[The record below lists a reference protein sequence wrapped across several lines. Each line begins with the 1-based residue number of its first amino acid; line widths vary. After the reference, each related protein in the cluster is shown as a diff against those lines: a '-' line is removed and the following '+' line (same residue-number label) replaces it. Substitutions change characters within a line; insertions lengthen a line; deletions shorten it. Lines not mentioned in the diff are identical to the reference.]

1 MARRRFFVEQ
11 VHRGEALLEGEDAEH
26 LTRVLRVENG
36 QRFEIS
42 DNHGVY
48 LAQVVEARRQR
59 VRFAVVEPLPVLPA
73 PVAVTLYAAL
83 IKFDRF
89 EWLVEKATEL
99 GVDRITPVHTERSEP
114 GLERAAEKRLAR
126 WRRIGKEASQ
136 QARRARLPEV
146 SAAVAFPEALA
157 ADEPWRYLL
166 DEAEGTAPLCSLL
179 PEKRAG
185 GDRVALLVGPEGGW
199 TSRERERA
207 REGGWL
213 AASLAPEVLRAET
226 AALTALALVRHA
238 WWSAAGFSRTGT
250 LH

>member
-11 VHRGEALLEGEDAEH
+11 VHRGEAVLEGEDAEH

-59 VRFAVVEPLPVLPA
+59 VRFAVVEPLPVTPA
-73 PVAVTLYAAL
+73 PVAITLYAAL

-89 EWLVEKATEL
+89 EWMVEKATEL
-99 GVDRITPVHTERSEP
+99 GVDRITPVQTERSEP
-114 GLERAAEKRLAR
+114 GLERAAGKRLAR

-146 SAAVAFPEALA
+146 SAVVALPEALA
-157 ADEPWRYLL
+157 AEERWRFLL
-166 DEAEGTAPLCSLL
+166 DEAEGVAPLGSLL
-179 PEKRAG
+179 PAERAG

-199 TSRERERA
+199 TGRERERA
-207 REGGWL
+207 LQGGWR

-238 WWSAAGFSRTGT
+238 WWSAAGVARTGT

>member
-11 VHRGEALLEGEDAEH
+11 VYRGEAVLEGEDAEH

-42 DNHGVY
+42 DNQRVY
-48 LAQVVEARRQR
+48 LAQVVEARKQR
-59 VRFAVVEPLPVLPA
+59 VRFEVVEPLPVKPA
-73 PVAVTLYAAL
+73 PVEITLYAAL

-89 EWLVEKATEL
+89 EWMVEKATEL
-99 GVDRITPVHTERSEP
+99 GVDRITPVPSDRSEP
-114 GLERAAEKRLAR
+114 GLDRAAEKRLTR

-146 SAAVAFPEALA
+146 SAVVALAEALA
-157 ADEPWRYLL
+157 AEEGWRYLL
-166 DEAEGTAPLCSLL
+166 DEAEGVAPLFSVL
-179 PEKRAG
+179 PEERAAG
-185 GDRVALLVGPEGGW
+185 ARVALLVGPEGGW
-199 TSRERERA
+199 TGRERERA
-207 REGGWL
+207 REAGWQ

-238 WWSAAGFSRTGT
+238 WWSAAGVSRTGT